1 MRTLWRLVVNKKE
14 RLLDL
19 TIQVAMIPLQR
30 GVSARVCECRNAKM
44 LEAYLVLMILR
55 AKTMRTCL
63 GRSVLICFRLLIH
76 RNGFGDVV
84 FLVKFGSASHLK
96 MRVQINVAR
105 VFGEM
110 GMVASASVRQS
121 MGGLFVFTMQDKA
134 GLSTD

>member
-1 MRTLWRLVVNKKE
+1 MIRLVKTMRTLWRRVVNEKE

-30 GVSARVCECRNAKM
+30 RVRARVFECRNAKM

-55 AKTMRTCL
+55 AKTMRTNL
-63 GRSVLICFRLLIH
+63 GRSVLICLKLRIH

-96 MRVQINVAR
+96 M
-105 VFGEM
+105 
-110 GMVASASVRQS
+110 
-121 MGGLFVFTMQDKA
+121 
-134 GLSTD
+134 